1 MENRSDKNDKKGKT
15 TKLHRR
21 LGAMCCAA
29 SLTFGTVVWA
39 QDGGGN
45 VGRATRNG
53 GVAADGSGVRG
64 GQGGPGLGGRG
75 GQGGPNG
82 GGRGGVSAP
91 VVEAPKMRSTLS
103 ETERADVEALRLQ
116 MVKDG
121 IAFLKKAQM
130 SNGSFSA
137 SPRAGVGPTIVVATA
152 LLRCGVALDEPVLA
166 KALAFLEDAIQDDG
180 GIYSSG
186 GHVAAYESC
195 LGLVCF
201 DLANKAAGDGRYDAV
216 VANAEK
222 YVRGTQYNE
231 ASGVSQDEEYFGGVG
246 YGAGSGTRPD
256 LSNTQFFVEA
266 LREIGADEDDPAIQD
281 ALVFVS
287 RCQNLES
294 EDNPVG
300 GSTAKT
306 NDGGF
311 VYTFVSEQENPA
323 GQEVGGG
330 LRSYGSMTYA
340 GLKSLIYAGLTADD
354 PRVQAATNWI
364 RDNYTMKQN
373 PGLGKRGLFYYYHT
387 ASKCLNTLGMKT
399 FEDKNGVEHDW
410 RRELIETLALAQNV
424 DGSWVN
430 TDRMWMETDANL
442 VTGYVLTV
450 LTYCAAE

>member
-1 MENRSDKNDKKGKT
+1 MKNRNDKNDKKSET
-15 TKLHRR
+15 TKLLRR
-21 LGAMCCAA
+21 LGAICCAA

-39 QDGGGN
+39 QDGGGRS
-45 VGRATRNG
+45 VRGER
-53 GVAADGSGVRG
+53 SGAVRG
-64 GQGGPGLGGRG
+64 GTESRGGRG
-75 GQGGPNG
+75 GGPS
-82 GGRGGVSAP
+82 VP
-91 VVEAPKMRSTLS
+91 VVEPEKMRKTLS
-103 ETERADVEALRLQ
+103 AVEKSDVEALRLQ
-116 MVKDG
+116 LVKDG
-121 IAFLKKAQM
+121 IAFLKKARM

-152 LLRCGVALDEPVLA
+152 LLRCGVSLDEPVLA
-166 KALAFLEDAIQDDG
+166 DALKFLESAIQDDG

-294 EDNPVG
+294 ENNPVG

-311 VYTFVSEQENPA
+311 IYTFVSEQENPA
-323 GQEVGGG
+323 GQEVSGG

-373 PGLGKRGLFYYYHT
+373 PGLGKRGLYYYYHT
-387 ASKCLNTLGMKT
+387 ASKCLKTLGMKT

-410 RRELIETLALAQNV
+410 RRELLETLALAQNV

>member
-1 MENRSDKNDKKGKT
+1 MQYRNDKKEKT
-15 TKLHRR
+15 AKFIRR
-21 LGAMCCAA
+21 FGAICCAA
-29 SLTFGTVVWA
+29 SLTLGTVAWA
-39 QDGGGN
+39 QGGRG
-45 VGRATRNG
+45 ATE
-53 GVAADGSGVRG
+53 
-64 GQGGPGLGGRG
+64 GRG
-75 GQGGPNG
+75 GQGG
-82 GGRGGVSAP
+82 RGAQTAP
-91 VVEAPKMRSTLS
+91 VVKAEKMRQTLS
-103 ETERADVEALRLQ
+103 DAEKNDVEALRLQ
-116 MVKDG
+116 LVKGG
-121 IAFLKKAQM
+121 IAFLKKAQA

-152 LLRCGVALDEPVLA
+152 LLRSGVALDDPTLA
-166 KALAFLEDAIQDDG
+166 KTLAFLEDAIQEDG

-186 GHVAAYESC
+186 GHIASYESC

-222 YVRGTQYNE
+222 FVRSAQYNE
-231 ASGVSQDEEYFGGVG
+231 SNGVSQDEEYFGGVG

-266 LREIGADEDDPAIQD
+266 LREIGAEEDDPAIQD

-294 EDNPVG
+294 EKNPVG

-311 VYTFVSEQENPA
+311 IYTFVDGEENPA
-323 GQEVGGG
+323 GQEVSGG

-364 RDNYTMKQN
+364 RDNYTTSEN
-373 PGLGKRGLFYYYHT
+373 PGLGKRGLYYYYHT
-387 ASKCLNTLGMKT
+387 ASKCLKALGVKT
-399 FEDKNGVEHDW
+399 FEDKDGVAHDW
-410 RRELIETLALAQNV
+410 RRELVETLALAQNV

-450 LTYCAAE
+450 LSYCAAE